1 MAGVTKRKGHNERK
15 EFDNDQNKMPDVKNN
30 QIFSNVSIEGN
41 AVINMNSTN
50 GKLHSVSK

>member
-15 EFDNDQNKMPDVKNN
+15 KSDNDQNKMPDVKNN

-41 AVINMNSTN
+41 AVNNTN